1 MESEGVPGVVANK
14 EIFDKEGTYDPKS
27 VKDMSKTTESL
38 NLR

>member
-14 EIFDKEGTYDPKS
+14 EIFDREGTYDPKS
-27 VKDMSKTTESL
+27 AKDMSKTSESL